1 MNIYVGNL
9 SPDTSEDELRQL
21 FEPYGKVSSTS
32 IIKDKFSGRPLGVGF
47 VVMPAREEAQRAI
60 SGLNRKRIK
69 KRVVM
74 VSETEATTERRSTD
88 RT

>member
-21 FEPYGKVSSTS
+21 FEPYGKVSSTN

-47 VVMPAREEAQRAI
+47 VEMPARKEAQQAI